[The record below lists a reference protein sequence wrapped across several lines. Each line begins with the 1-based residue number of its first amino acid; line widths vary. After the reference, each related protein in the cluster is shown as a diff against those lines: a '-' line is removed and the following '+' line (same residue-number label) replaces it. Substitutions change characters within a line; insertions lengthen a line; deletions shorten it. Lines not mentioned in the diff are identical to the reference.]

1 MEQLS
6 LIQDSIDNLS
16 KHMPE
21 GEYIQLMNATKTIY
35 NTIKK
40 KPKKII
46 IYRKKTSFAKQII
59 GPYVYRKFNYNDLI
73 TISWKGELYLRD
85 LNYAIY
91 HFKRFIDG
99 ALQIG
104 NYIQNNH
111 SFILNFSIILYLI
124 NNKLTTFYFQKNLV
138 LNVNLLNF
146 YNILN
151 FLKMVNLVL
160 HVNFVYKNKIS
171 QTKNGFAPFFFVF

>member
-111 SFILNFSIILYLI
+111 SFYIEFFDYPMPTQQQVDNVLFPEKSCIKCKSI
-124 NNKLTTFYFQKNLV
+124 KLLQHFKLF
-138 LNVNLLNF
+138 
-146 YNILN
+146 
-151 FLKMVNLVL
+151 
-160 HVNFVYKNKIS
+160 
-171 QTKNGFAPFFFVF
+171 KNGKFSVTCKLCLQK